1 MTEALF
7 STSNLRKTRLT
18 TERSIDPG
26 KIHKRFVQSA
36 RAMPE
41 KDVVERLNFFEK
53 KVLKALHELKSG
65 SPEDILRK
73 SGLSQQVE
81 VMNASSWLQAKGL
94 VKMEENITR
103 HYSLKRPDV
112 ASKTLPEKV
121 AAEVLLAHHNGRG
134 SMADLKKSGKL
145 KDEEIS
151 IALGWIRKKGWGEI
165 SKDGKNTVITL
176 TEKGKQSLNKKGEDE
191 LVIERLAEGPLPEK
205 EIPPELLEQL
215 RSRKDILNEKLTTSR
230 TISLTREGAEV
241 AALEL
246 KMKEEVA
253 QLTPELI
260 QTGKWREVK
269 VRKYDVKAFAPSVHG
284 GRLHPMTMLI
294 EKCRDAFLKMGFKEI
309 AGGYVE
315 SAFWNMDVLFT
326 AQDHPAREMQDTFY
340 IEKPERIDLSKDQ
353 KLVEIIKQVHEN
365 GWKTGSLGWRYEWS
379 KGEAERALLRTH
391 TTVNTVRYIAQN
403 PQIPFKVFSIGRIFR
418 NEAMDSTHLPEFTQI
433 EGIVCED
440 GANFDMLCAVLKEF
454 YRRMGIAQTR
464 LRPGYFPYTEP
475 SVEVEIMWNGQWME
489 LGGAGVFRP
498 EVTMPLGI
506 DKPVLAWG
514 LGLERLGMLLWGLD
528 DIRDIYVSDM
538 DWLKKMPQI

>member
-1 MTEALF
+1 M
-7 STSNLRKTRLT
+7 
-18 TERSIDPG
+18 PG
-26 KIHKRFVQSA
+26 T
-36 RAMPE
+36 
-41 KDVVERLNFFEK
+41 DVVEQLNFFEK
-53 KVLKALHELKSG
+53 KVLKALHELRSG
-65 SPEDILRK
+65 SPEEILKK

-94 VKMEENITR
+94 VKIEESITR
-103 HYSLKRPDV
+103 YYSLKRPEV
-112 ASKTLPEKV
+112 ASRPLPEKV
-121 AAEVLLAHHNGRG
+121 AAEVLLMHHNGRG
-134 SMADLKKSGKL
+134 SMADLKNSGRL
-145 KDEEIS
+145 KNEEIS
-151 IALGWIRKKGWGEI
+151 IALGWIRRKGWGEI
-165 SKDGKNTVITL
+165 SKDGKDTTVAL
-176 TEKGKQSLNKKGEDE
+176 TDRGRQALKEKGEDE
-191 LVIERLAEGPLPEK
+191 LVIERLASGPISEK
-205 EIPPELLEQL
+205 DIPSEVLEQL
-215 RSRKDILNEKLTTSR
+215 RSRKDILNERLTTSR
-230 TISLTREGAEV
+230 TIFLTKQGAEV
-241 AALEL
+241 AALDL

-260 QTGKWREVK
+260 QTGRWREVDI
-269 VRKYDVKAFAPSVHG
+269 RKYDVKAFAPSVHG

-309 AGGYVE
+309 AGQYVE

-340 IEKPERIDLSKDQ
+340 IKDPERIDLSKDEG
-353 KLVEIIKQVHEN
+353 LIGIVKQVHEN

-379 KGEAERALLRTH
+379 RAEAERALLRTH
-391 TTVNTVRYIAQN
+391 TTVNTIRYIAEN
-403 PQIPFKVFSIGRIFR
+403 PRIPFKVFSIGRIFR

-475 SVEVEIMWNGQWME
+475 SVEVEILWKGQWME

-498 EVTMPLGI
+498 EVTMPLGV

-528 DIRDIYVSDM
+528 DIRDIYVSDI
-538 DWLKKMPQI
+538 DWLKKAPQI